1 MHADFWS
8 LLFGMILK
16 KYKLGEDGEAA
27 GADDDESLS
36 DWNLRKFSHTYL
48 CMCACVCVCVR
59 VCVCYIPGNS
69 IKWRSF
75 TEVKA

>member
-1 MHADFWS
+1 
-8 LLFGMILK
+8 MIFK

-48 CMCACVCVCVR
+48 CVCACVCVCACACVCACMCVR
-59 VCVCYIPGNS
+59 VHVCVCVIFLE
-69 IKWRSF
+69 IR
-75 TEVKA
+75 